1 MQSTIDKIKE
11 IVTEAMNKEDIIVCS
26 VSYEKENNYNFLKIV
41 LDKVNGIDLDTI
53 VEATNIINPLLD
65 EYDLISEEYVLDI
78 DLDIFSKDMDY
89 IPYDFRIDKIK
100 KLIENAKVITIATS
114 PYFIEQ
120 DYAIKVLKELFN
132 CDIIE

>member
-1 MQSTIDKIKE
+1 MFADLSGTEISHFYLYRRFMQSTIEKIKE

-78 DLDIFSKDMDY
+78 SSKE
-89 IPYDFRIDKIK
+89 RG
-100 KLIENAKVITIATS
+100 
-114 PYFIEQ
+114 
-120 DYAIKVLKELFN
+120 
-132 CDIIE
+132 

>member
-1 MQSTIDKIKE
+1 MQGTIDKIKE

-78 DLDIFSKDMDY
+78 SSKE
-89 IPYDFRIDKIK
+89 RG
-100 KLIENAKVITIATS
+100 
-114 PYFIEQ
+114 
-120 DYAIKVLKELFN
+120 
-132 CDIIE
+132 

>member
-78 DLDIFSKDMDY
+78 SSKE
-89 IPYDFRIDKIK
+89 IG
-100 KLIENAKVITIATS
+100 
-114 PYFIEQ
+114 
-120 DYAIKVLKELFN
+120 
-132 CDIIE
+132 

>member
-1 MQSTIDKIKE
+1 MQSTIEKIKE
-11 IVTEAMNKEDIIVCS
+11 IVTDAMNKEDIIVCS

-78 DLDIFSKDMDY
+78 SSKE
-89 IPYDFRIDKIK
+89 RG
-100 KLIENAKVITIATS
+100 
-114 PYFIEQ
+114 
-120 DYAIKVLKELFN
+120 
-132 CDIIE
+132 

>member
-1 MQSTIDKIKE
+1 MQSTIEKIKE

-65 EYDLISEEYVLDI
+65 EYDLISEESVLDI
-78 DLDIFSKDMDY
+78 SSKE
-89 IPYDFRIDKIK
+89 RG
-100 KLIENAKVITIATS
+100 
-114 PYFIEQ
+114 
-120 DYAIKVLKELFN
+120 
-132 CDIIE
+132 

>member
-11 IVTEAMNKEDIIVCS
+11 IVTEVMNKEDIIVCS

-78 DLDIFSKDMDY
+78 SSKE
-89 IPYDFRIDKIK
+89 RG
-100 KLIENAKVITIATS
+100 
-114 PYFIEQ
+114 
-120 DYAIKVLKELFN
+120 
-132 CDIIE
+132 